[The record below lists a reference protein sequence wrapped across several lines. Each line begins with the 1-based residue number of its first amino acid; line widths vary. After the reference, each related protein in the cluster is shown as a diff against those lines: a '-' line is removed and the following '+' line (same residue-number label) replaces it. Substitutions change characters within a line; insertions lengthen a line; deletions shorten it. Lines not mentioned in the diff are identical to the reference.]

1 MKFTKQDLLT
11 LLISLFLFAS
21 CKNPGAVG
29 LDVDPNAAIEGTLV
43 NSERITSQTI
53 KENDIA
59 TNTLTQH
66 PIGYMVDPT
75 FGKTEASLAM
85 TVNPPSTLTQDFGTN
100 STLDSAVLVL
110 NIGTQF
116 YGDTTTSKYSIDV
129 YQLTNRI
136 TNFKSSDV
144 QAHNST
150 LLGNFNSKIFPK
162 TPIKITDVVSSGK
175 DTVKTVKAQIRI
187 PLNKA
192 FIQNTILAQP
202 AATFTTNAKF
212 AEYFKGLYAEINK
225 TSSTIAG
232 GGVAFIDFA
241 ASNSYVQMV
250 YKKPNTSN
258 GIDTVSVNF
267 PISTA
272 SSAVTANIKH
282 DYTGTDIQ
290 TQISNPATQYNV
302 TYLQALVGVKTKI
315 SFPDLANFTNTY
327 GKVVVNKAE
336 LVVDLST
343 GSFTNPFAPAEKI
356 GLYRWDIAEQPA
368 DLPDYTNLVSSGG
381 EALFGGA
388 FDSTKN
394 RYVFSVTSYVQG
406 LIDKTITDYGTFLAP
421 TSTSEFQ
428 ITPSATS
435 AGRSVIGS
443 FGNTPNKIKLNIY
456 YTKIN

>member
-53 KENDIA
+53 KENDII
-59 TNTLTQH
+59 TNALTQH
-66 PIGYMVDPT
+66 PIGYMVDPI
-75 FGKTEASLAM
+75 FGKTESSLAM
-85 TVNPPSTLTQDFGTN
+85 SVAPPSSLTQDFGTN

-110 NIGTQF
+110 NLGTQF
-116 YGDTTTSKYSIDV
+116 YGDTTTSKYSVDV

-162 TPIKITDVVSSGK
+162 TPIKIFDIIAGKTD
-175 DTVKTVKAQIRI
+175 TLKTVKAQIRI

-267 PISTA
+267 PIS
-272 SSAVTANIKH
+272 SATVAANIKH
-282 DYTGTDIQ
+282 DYTGTDVQ
-290 TQISNPATQYNV
+290 TQLSNTTTQYNV

-315 SFPDLANFTNTY
+315 SFPDLANFQNTY

-336 LVVDLST
+336 LVVDVSN
-343 GSFTNPFAPAEKI
+343 GSFVNPFVPAERI
-356 GLYRWDIAEQPA
+356 ALYRWDIAEQPTF
-368 DLPDYTNLVSSGG
+368 LPDYSSLASSGATG
-381 EALFGGA
+381 LFGGA
-388 FDSTKN
+388 YQALNN
-394 RYVFSVTSYVQG
+394 RYVFNVTSYIQG
-406 LIDKTITDYGTFLAP
+406 IIDKTITDYGTFLAP
-421 TSTSEFQ
+421 TSTSAYE
-428 ITPSATS
+428 ITPSATT
-435 AGRSVIGS
+435 AGRTVIGS
-443 FGNTPNKIKLNIY
+443 FGNTTNKIKLNIY

>member
-53 KENDIA
+53 KENDIV
-59 TNTLTQH
+59 TNALTQH
-66 PIGYMVDPT
+66 PIGYMVDPI
-75 FGKTEASLAM
+75 FGKTESSLAM
-85 TVNPPSTLTQDFGTN
+85 SVAPPSSLTQDFGTN

-110 NIGTQF
+110 NLGTQF
-116 YGDTTTSKYSIDV
+116 YGDTTTSKYSVDV

-162 TPIKITDVVSSGK
+162 TPIKIFDIIAGKTD
-175 DTVKTVKAQIRI
+175 TLKTVKAQIRI

-267 PISTA
+267 PIS
-272 SSAVTANIKH
+272 SATVAANIKH

-315 SFPDLANFTNTY
+315 SFPDLANFQNTY

-336 LVVDLST
+336 LVVDVSN
-343 GSFTNPFAPAEKI
+343 GSFVNPFVPAERI
-356 GLYRWDIAEQPA
+356 ALYRWDIAEQPTF
-368 DLPDYTNLVSSGG
+368 LPDYSSLASSGATG
-381 EALFGGA
+381 LFGGA
-388 FDSTKN
+388 YQALNN
-394 RYVFSVTSYVQG
+394 RYIFNVTSYVQG
-406 LIDKTITDYGTFLAP
+406 IIDKTITDYGTFLAP
-421 TSTSEFQ
+421 TSTSAYE
-428 ITPSATS
+428 ITPSATT
-435 AGRSVIGS
+435 AGRTVIGS
-443 FGNTPNKIKLNIY
+443 FGNTTNKIKLNIY

>member
-43 NSERITSQTI
+43 NNQRINSQTI
-53 KENDIA
+53 KENDIVTSA
-59 TNTLTQH
+59 LTQH
-66 PIGYMVDPT
+66 PLGYMVDPI
-75 FGKTEASLAM
+75 FGKTESSLAM
-85 TVNPPSTLTQDFGTN
+85 SVAPPSSFTQDFGTN

-110 NIGTQF
+110 NLGTQF
-116 YGDTTTSKYSIDV
+116 YGDTTTSKYSVDV

-150 LLGNFNSKIFPK
+150 LLGNYNSKIFPK
-162 TPIKITDVVSSGK
+162 TPIKIFDIIAGKTD
-175 DTVKTVKAQIRI
+175 TLKTVKAQIRI

-192 FIQNTILAQP
+192 FIQSTILAQP

-212 AEYFKGLYAEINK
+212 LDYFKGLYAEVNK

-232 GGVAFIDFA
+232 GGIAFVDFA
-241 ASNSYVQMV
+241 ASNSYVQLV

-267 PISTA
+267 PISFPTA
-272 SSAVTANIKH
+272 AVTANIKH
-282 DYTGTDIQ
+282 DYTGTDVQ
-290 TQISNPATQYNV
+290 TQLSNTATQYNV
-302 TYLQALVGVKTKI
+302 TYLQAMVGVKTKI
-315 SFPDLANFTNTY
+315 SFPDLANFQNTY

-336 LVVDLST
+336 LVVDVSN
-343 GSFTNPFAPAEKI
+343 GSFVNPFVPAERI
-356 GLYRWDIAEQPA
+356 ALYRWDIAEQPTF
-368 DLPDYTNLVSSGG
+368 LPDYSSLASSGATG
-381 EALFGGA
+381 LFGGA
-388 FDSTKN
+388 YQSLNN
-394 RYVFSVTSYVQG
+394 RYIFNVTSYVQG
-406 LIDKTITDYGTFLAP
+406 IIDKTITDYGTFLAP
-421 TSTSEFQ
+421 TSTSAYE
-428 ITPSATS
+428 ITPSATT
-435 AGRSVIGS
+435 AGRAVIGS
-443 FGNTPNKIKLNIY
+443 FGNATNKIKLNIY